1 MKLRTKLLS
10 VTMAA
15 AMCVPLAALTACNGG
30 SDGPPPRDIPF
41 EISAER
47 KAQMDAES
55 GTIRVIFPGLDRAA
69 DEWRN
74 KGVARFEQQT
84 GKKVEYIPTTF
95 DTDEVTEKIYASIA
109 AQNPY
114 DGVWATSTDYPL
126 YYARQYAQAIGD
138 YVDMEMLESNG
149 YVNIGI
155 MDDFYKYNGEYY
167 LVVPYNFVNPMM
179 CFYNKDMIEE
189 LGLEDPKDML
199 EKGEWTVENFHEM
212 ASKATRDVDGDGVY
226 DSYGIATVYENLW
239 QDMNHTSMV
248 TTDSAGKYVLNL
260 DSPAL
265 LRSFDYVRDIRY
277 NRNGVWDNVGA
288 ANGMTA
294 FAKGT
299 HLFLLDAYWAI
310 WQLYQSTTPTP
321 TFNWDC
327 LPLPYGADNTEHYNS
342 ISSGGMGF
350 INGCPNPYTT
360 ATLIEYLC
368 QEDDYEHDE
377 LKKTYAQYYTEERQ
391 QLKAEMEE
399 KAFYSTSND
408 ALLSNLGRDLLQ
420 AIGYGPD
427 NATAIEKWRATYES
441 DLSRVNATVEWPEVT
456 SHDPYTFDFE
466 SNVEGW
472 EVGPSIKEATV
483 TQATGDE
490 ALDGNGSL
498 KIEFNPEANGS
509 TLILATLA
517 EQYRLYGYS
526 TYKVSFDYK
535 IVGEVTEETQYFLA
549 YYNLNTKKQKDAVY
563 FNLEASPNGEV
574 KHTEITLEPE
584 ADNETVF
591 TMLIGSRKAPGTLI
605 IDNVTIEQVRAN

>member
-10 VTMAA
+10 ATMAV
-15 AMCVPLAALTACNGG
+15 AMCVPLVALTSCGG
-30 SDGPPPRDIPF
+30 EERPEPRQIAF
-41 EISAER
+41 EITPER

-55 GTIRVIFPGLDRAA
+55 DTIRVIFPGLDSAA

-74 KGVARFEQQT
+74 KAVVRFEEQT

-95 DTDEVTEKIYASIA
+95 DTTEVTEKIYASIA
-109 AQNPY
+109 SQNPY

-126 YYARQYAQAIGD
+126 YYVRQYAEPIDG
-138 YVDMEMLESNG
+138 YVDLEMLESNG
-149 YVNIGI
+149 YLNRGI
-155 MDDFYKYNGEYY
+155 MDDFYKYNGQYY
-167 LVVPYNFVNPMM
+167 LVVPKNFVNPMM
-179 CFYNKDMIEE
+179 CFYNKDMLEE
-189 LGLEDPKDML
+189 LGLEDPKELL
-199 EKGEWTVENFHEM
+199 EKNEWTVENFHEM

-248 TTDSAGKYVLNL
+248 TTDASGKYVLNL

-277 NRNGVWDNVGA
+277 NRNGVWDNAGA
-288 ANGMTA
+288 SSGMAA

-310 WQLYQSTTPTP
+310 WQLYQSTDPNP
-321 TFNWDC
+321 NFNWDV

-368 QEDDYEHDE
+368 QEDKYEHDE
-377 LKKTYAQYYTEERQ
+377 LKATYGQYYTEERQ
-391 QLKAEMEE
+391 QLSTDMQE
-399 KAFYSTSND
+399 KAFYSTSYD
-408 ALLSNLGRDLLQ
+408 ALITKLGRDLLQ
-420 AIGYGPD
+420 DIGYGKD
-427 NATAIEKWRATYES
+427 NASSIERWRATYES
-441 DLSRVNATVEWPEVT
+441 DLSRINATVEWPEIT

-466 SNVEGW
+466 SNVDGW
-472 EVGPSIKEATV
+472 EVGPTVKEATV
-483 TQATGDE
+483 TQATGAD
-490 ALDGNGSL
+490 AIDGSGSMKL
-498 KIEFNPEANGS
+498 EFNPDANGS
-509 TLILATLA
+509 TVVLATLA

-535 IVGEVTEETQYFLA
+535 VVGDMTEETQYFLA
-549 YYNLNTKKQKDAVY
+549 YYNLSTKKQKDAVY
-563 FNLEASPNGEV
+563 FNLEASTDGSV
-574 KHTEITLEPE
+574 KHAEITLEPE

-591 TMLIGSRKAPGTLI
+591 TMLIGARKAPGTLI
-605 IDNVTIEQVRAN
+605 IDNVKIEQVRAN

>member
-10 VTMAA
+10 ATMAV
-15 AMCVPLAALTACNGG
+15 AMCVPLVALTSCGG
-30 SDGPPPRDIPF
+30 EERPEARQIAF
-41 EISAER
+41 EITPER

-55 GTIRVIFPGLDRAA
+55 DTIRVIFPGLDSAA

-74 KGVARFEQQT
+74 KAVVRFEEQT

-95 DTDEVTEKIYASIA
+95 DTTEVTEKIYASIA
-109 AQNPY
+109 SQNPY

-126 YYARQYAQAIGD
+126 YYVRQYAEPIDG
-138 YVDMEMLESNG
+138 YVDLEMLESNG
-149 YVNIGI
+149 YLNRGI
-155 MDDFYKYNGEYY
+155 MDDFYKYNGQYY
-167 LVVPYNFVNPMM
+167 LVVPKNFVNPMM
-179 CFYNKDMIEE
+179 CFYNKDMLEE
-189 LGLEDPKDML
+189 LGLEDPKELL
-199 EKGEWTVENFHEM
+199 EKNEWTVENFHEM

-248 TTDSAGKYVLNL
+248 TTDASGKYVLNL

-277 NRNGVWDNVGA
+277 NRNGVWDNAGA
-288 ANGMTA
+288 SSGMAA

-310 WQLYQSTTPTP
+310 WQLYQSTDPNP
-321 TFNWDC
+321 NFNWDV

-368 QEDDYEHDE
+368 QEDKYEHDE
-377 LKKTYAQYYTEERQ
+377 LKATYGQYYTEERQ
-391 QLKAEMEE
+391 QLSTDMQE
-399 KAFYSTSND
+399 KAFYSTSYD
-408 ALLSNLGRDLLQ
+408 ALITKLGRDLLQ
-420 AIGYGPD
+420 DIGYGKD
-427 NATAIEKWRATYES
+427 NASSIERWRATYES
-441 DLSRVNATVEWPEVT
+441 DLSRINATVEWPDIT

-466 SNVEGW
+466 SNVDGW
-472 EVGPSIKEATV
+472 EVGPTVKEATV
-483 TQATGDE
+483 TQATGAD
-490 ALDGNGSL
+490 AIDGSGSMKL
-498 KIEFNPEANGS
+498 EFNPDANGS
-509 TLILATLA
+509 TVVLATLA

-535 IVGEVTEETQYFLA
+535 VVGDMTEETQYFLA
-549 YYNLNTKKQKDAVY
+549 YYNLSTKKQKDAVY
-563 FNLEASPNGEV
+563 FNLEASTDGSV
-574 KHTEITLEPE
+574 KHAEITLEPE

-591 TMLIGSRKAPGTLI
+591 TMLIGARKAPGTLI
-605 IDNVTIEQVRAN
+605 IDNVKIEQVRAN